1 MYCMVL
7 IAITVH
13 YSSFK
18 PSFDFNDVIGVE
30 DMREER
36 GRNSNGNSLFRFF
49 KAYQGKKIQ
58 GYNQID
64 LRTNPM
70 MDRYYICAG
79 GEAGS
84 GSSGSG
90 VRKRVQNRFFILHI
104 KCSKLCLYVKRNID
118 EEKYNYDEI
127 HLFSPKFH
135 NKQRFI
141 YFTINRG

>member
-1 MYCMVL
+1 MYCVVL

-36 GRNSNGNSLFRFF
+36 GRNSNGNSSFRFF
-49 KAYQGKKIQ
+49 KAYQGQKIQ

-70 MDRYYICAG
+70 MGSYICAG

-84 GSSGSG
+84 GSSVSG
-90 VRKRVQNRFFILHI
+90 VRKRVQNKVFILHF
-104 KCSKLCLYVKRNID
+104 KRSKLCLYVKRNID

-135 NKQRFI
+135 NKQLKIQLTF
-141 YFTINRG
+141 